1 MLSLGKFPTQVQ
13 YSTLLHNPISQYF
26 QFLSKPNFSVST
38 RLYCGAV
45 LGKSR
50 NGLRCNATKTKKNG
64 DFSLTEME
72 GPDEFEDD
80 FDDEFLDVEDDG
92 EFEGD
97 EDDDDDVV
105 VPLQNMKRWLEN
117 RPRGFGEGKVY
128 DTSIEDK
135 LMEEIEQS
143 RKAQLANL
151 NKLKNSPVNPSTKKE
166 TREQDKVY
174 TPLIF
179 EINLMKLTVLSLLH
193 DSWGDWV
200 VVKALPWTEPLCRRR
215 HPTVSTE
222 IPDGFRVRLLNLPK
236 KKNIHRDL
244 KLAFKEVPGILNIV
258 PVVSGNE
265 KTRDPVCKGLAFI
278 DFKYQDEAQRFVQNF
293 TGKSISFGK
302 VQKQIKCEM
311 MSLKLPNP
319 AYDQSVD
326 DSTGTHEQV
335 ILNFDEN
342 LNASLEADVSPFD
355 SWEESISGELDTAD
369 EGHEEINAT
378 STPLGYNLGEKQGEI
393 QDSAINSSP
402 SKQGRKLRTN
412 AKKGTPKRNKDKIL
426 KLNIPGSANRLKIRE
441 KEMLT
446 GVFSKYG
453 GNVNSTAKEQSR

>member
-26 QFLSKPNFSVST
+26 QFFFKPNFSVST

-50 NGLRCNATKTKKNG
+50 NGLRCNALKTKKNG
-64 DFSLTEME
+64 DFSLTEVE

-97 EDDDDDVV
+97 EDDDDDVF
-105 VPLQNMKRWLEN
+105 VPLQNMEKWLEN
-117 RPRGFGEGKVY
+117 RPRGFGEGKEY

-151 NKLKNSPVNPSTKKE
+151 NKLKNSPVNPSSKKE
-166 TREQDKVY
+166 TREQDKV
-174 TPLIF
+174 
-179 EINLMKLTVLSLLH
+179 
-193 DSWGDWV
+193 
-200 VVKALPWTEPLCRRR
+200 
-215 HPTVSTE
+215 STE
-222 IPDGFRVRLLNLPK
+222 IQDGFRVRLLNLPK

-311 MSLKLPNP
+311 MSSKNP

-326 DSTGTHEQV
+326 DSTRTHEQAV
-335 ILNFDEN
+335 LNFDEN
-342 LNASLEADVSPFD
+342 LNASLETDGSPFD
-355 SWEESISGELDTAD
+355 SWEESIPSELDTAD
-369 EGHEEINAT
+369 EGNEEINTT
-378 STPLGYNLGEKQGEI
+378 STSPGSNLGEKPGEV

-402 SKQGRKLRTN
+402 SKQGRKLRMN
-412 AKKGTPKRNKDKIL
+412 AKKGTSNRSKDKIL
-426 KLNIPGSANRLKIRE
+426 KLNIPGSANR
-441 KEMLT
+441 
-446 GVFSKYG
+446 Y
-453 GNVNSTAKEQSR
+453 N